1 MSNIM
6 KGLGVAAVLYAVF
19 YAGNIAAG
27 IIGRSVEVE
36 AVYSVVKT
44 NAATLITLGLA
55 SLFEE
60 IYWRGVVQE
69 IILKSIGLPWWLSS
83 GFYALG
89 HIASGMLVFV
99 LAALIA
105 GLLLGYTAHRWG
117 IAASATAHYMWLIL
131 MFYIAPVL

>member
-1 MSNIM
+1 
-6 KGLGVAAVLYAVF
+6 
-19 YAGNIAAG
+19 
-27 IIGRSVEVE
+27 
-36 AVYSVVKT
+36 
-44 NAATLITLGLA
+44 LIVLGLA

-69 IILKSIGLPWWLSS
+69 IILKSMGLPWWLSS

-89 HIASGMLVFV
+89 HISSGMPVFV
-99 LAALIA
+99 LAALVA